1 MGGKNSIKEN
11 FYLLLKH
18 AILSVLMFVIYLFI
32 SSFSFLGESG
42 KKIENVFSWNYFSI
56 EKHFMLNKRGLKLE
70 ITIITSSG
78 MPCWLSDSTNMRTN
92 INIYREKE
100 RERESFLNI

>member
-42 KKIENVFSWNYFSI
+42 KKNRQCFQLELFFNRKAFYVEQTGPQTRNYYNYFFGYALLAVRLH
-56 EKHFMLNKRGLKLE
+56 KHEN
-70 ITIITSSG
+70 
-78 MPCWLSDSTNMRTN
+78 
-92 INIYREKE
+92 
-100 RERESFLNI
+100 

>member
-1 MGGKNSIKEN
+1 MEKR
-11 FYLLLKH
+11 
-18 AILSVLMFVIYLFI
+18 
-32 SSFSFLGESG
+32 
-42 KKIENVFSWNYFSI
+42 IENVFSWNYFSI

-70 ITIITSSG
+70 ITIFTSSG

-100 RERESFLNI
+100 RERVIFKYLGWYSTSIGIFIGCFINTL